1 MRRSRPT
8 LVSRALLVTLCVIA
22 GSVANADEESANAP
36 RAITRE
42 ITAIKAELQAI
53 KTRLAEVEL
62 DGLQGRDE
70 MEGLRDGF
78 AALRARL
85 ELALRSRSSMVSA
98 PEAKQASVTA
108 DVDATA
114 SIRTAAPLLTSAEER
129 DVGRAEELLRI
140 GNIAGARL
148 VLEHVLRGGNPIV
161 AFKLAETYDPRRL
174 QAWRVFGVRGDAQ
187 KAREL
192 YKQAHAGGVQ
202 QAEAQLA
209 DLR

>member
-1 MRRSRPT
+1 MRRSRPI
-8 LVSRALLVTLCVIA
+8 LVSRALLVTLCVIV
-22 GSVANADEESANAP
+22 GSVANADEESANSP
-36 RAITRE
+36 RAMTRE

-62 DGLQGRDE
+62 DGLQSHDE
-70 MEGLRDGF
+70 MEGLRDEF

-85 ELALRSRSSMVSA
+85 EQALRSRSSMVSA
-98 PEAKQASVTA
+98 PEAKQAVTA

-114 SIRTAAPLLTSAEER
+114 STRTAAPLLTSEEER

-174 QAWRVFGVRGDAQ
+174 QASRVFGVRGDPQ

-192 YKQAHAGGVQ
+192 YKQALAGGVQ

>member
-1 MRRSRPT
+1 
-8 LVSRALLVTLCVIA
+8 
-22 GSVANADEESANAP
+22 
-36 RAITRE
+36 
-42 ITAIKAELQAI
+42 
-53 KTRLAEVEL
+53 
-62 DGLQGRDE
+62 
-70 MEGLRDGF
+70 
-78 AALRARL
+78 
-85 ELALRSRSSMVSA
+85 MVSP
-98 PEAKQASVTA
+98 PEAKQAVTA

-140 GNIAGARL
+140 GNIAGGRL
-148 VLEHVLRGGNPIV
+148 VLEHVLRDGNPIV

-202 QAEAQLA
+202 QAEAQLV

>member
-8 LVSRALLVTLCVIA
+8 LVSRALLVTLCVIV

-36 RAITRE
+36 RAMTRE

-62 DGLQGRDE
+62 DGLQSHDE
-70 MEGLRDGF
+70 MEGLRDEF

-85 ELALRSRSSMVSA
+85 EQALRSRSSMVSA
-98 PEAKQASVTA
+98 PEAKQAVTA

-114 SIRTAAPLLTSAEER
+114 STRTAVPLPTSEEER

-174 QAWRVFGVRGDAQ
+174 QASRVFGVRGDPQ

-192 YKQAHAGGVQ
+192 YKQALAGGVQ

>member
-8 LVSRALLVTLCVIA
+8 LVSKALLVSLSVIA

-36 RAITRE
+36 RATRE

-70 MEGLRDGF
+70 IEGLRDEF

-98 PEAKQASVTA
+98 PEAKQAVTA

-174 QAWRVFGVRGDAQ
+174 QASRVFGVRGDAQ

>member
-1 MRRSRPT
+1 MRRSRPI
-8 LVSRALLVTLCVIA
+8 LVSRALLVTLCVIV

-36 RAITRE
+36 RAMTRE

-53 KTRLAEVEL
+53 RTRLAEVEL
-62 DGLQGRDE
+62 DGLQSHDE
-70 MEGLRDGF
+70 MEGLRDEF

-85 ELALRSRSSMVSA
+85 EQALRSRSSMVSA
-98 PEAKQASVTA
+98 PEAKQAVTA

-114 SIRTAAPLLTSAEER
+114 STRTAAPLLTSEEER

-174 QAWRVFGVRGDAQ
+174 QAWRVLGVRGDAQ

>member
-1 MRRSRPT
+1 MRLSRPT
-8 LVSRALLVTLCVIA
+8 LVTGALLVSLCVIP
-22 GSVANADEESANAP
+22 GSVNADEESATAP

-70 MEGLRDGF
+70 MEGLRDEF

-85 ELALRSRSSMVSA
+85 ELALRSRSSMVSP
-98 PEAKQASVTA
+98 PEAKQAVTA

-140 GNIAGARL
+140 GNIAAARL

-202 QAEAQLA
+202 QAQAQLV

>member
-8 LVSRALLVTLCVIA
+8 LVSRALLVSLSVIT
-22 GSVANADEESANAP
+22 GSAANADEESANAP
-36 RAITRE
+36 RATRE

-70 MEGLRDGF
+70 MEGLRDEF

-98 PEAKQASVTA
+98 PEAKQAVTA

-114 SIRTAAPLLTSAEER
+114 STRTAAPLLTSAQER

>member
-8 LVSRALLVTLCVIA
+8 LVSRALLVSLSVIT
-22 GSVANADEESANAP
+22 GSAANADEESANAP
-36 RAITRE
+36 RATRE

-70 MEGLRDGF
+70 MEGLRDEF

-98 PEAKQASVTA
+98 PEAKQAVTA

-114 SIRTAAPLLTSAEER
+114 STRTAAPLLTSAEER

>member
-8 LVSRALLVTLCVIA
+8 LVSRALLVSLSVIA
-22 GSVANADEESANAP
+22 GSVANADEESATPP
-36 RAITRE
+36 RATRE

-53 KTRLAEVEL
+53 KTRLSEVEL

-70 MEGLRDGF
+70 MEGLRDEF

-98 PEAKQASVTA
+98 PEAKQAVTA

-114 SIRTAAPLLTSAEER
+114 SLRTAAPLLTSAEER

-161 AFKLAETYDPRRL
+161 AFKLAETYNPRRL

>member
-1 MRRSRPT
+1 
-8 LVSRALLVTLCVIA
+8 VIT
-22 GSVANADEESANAP
+22 GSAANADEESANAP
-36 RAITRE
+36 RAIRE

-70 MEGLRDGF
+70 MEGLRDEF
-78 AALRARL
+78 APLRARL

-98 PEAKQASVTA
+98 PEAKQAVTA

-114 SIRTAAPLLTSAEER
+114 STRTAAPLLTSAEER

-174 QAWRVFGVRGDAQ
+174 QAWRVFGVRGDAP

>member
-8 LVSRALLVTLCVIA
+8 LVTGALLVSLCVIP

-36 RAITRE
+36 RAVTRE

-70 MEGLRDGF
+70 MEGLRDEF

-85 ELALRSRSSMVSA
+85 ELTLRSRSSMVSP
-98 PEAKQASVTA
+98 PEAKQAVTA

>member
-1 MRRSRPT
+1 MRRSRPI
-8 LVSRALLVTLCVIA
+8 LVSRALLVTLCVIV

-36 RAITRE
+36 RAMTRE

-62 DGLQGRDE
+62 DGLQSHDE
-70 MEGLRDGF
+70 MEGLRDEF

-85 ELALRSRSSMVSA
+85 EQALRSRSSMVSA
-98 PEAKQASVTA
+98 PEAKQAVTA

-114 SIRTAAPLLTSAEER
+114 STRTAAPLLTSEEDR

-174 QAWRVFGVRGDAQ
+174 QASRVFGVRGDPQ

-192 YKQAHAGGVQ
+192 YKQALAGGVQ

>member
-8 LVSRALLVTLCVIA
+8 LVTGALLVSFCVIP

-62 DGLQGRDE
+62 DGLQGHDE
-70 MEGLRDGF
+70 MEGLRDEF

-85 ELALRSRSSMVSA
+85 ELASRSRPSMVSP
-98 PEAKQASVTA
+98 PEAKQAVTA

-140 GNIAGARL
+140 GNIAAARL

-161 AFKLAETYDPRRL
+161 AFKLAETYDTKTSPGL
-174 QAWRVFGVRGDAQ
+174 ACVRCAGDAQ

-202 QAEAQLA
+202 QAEAQLV

>member
-1 MRRSRPT
+1 MRRSRPI
-8 LVSRALLVTLCVIA
+8 LVSRALLVTLCVIV

-36 RAITRE
+36 RAMTRE

-62 DGLQGRDE
+62 DGLQSHDE
-70 MEGLRDGF
+70 MEGLRDEF

-85 ELALRSRSSMVSA
+85 EQALRSRSSMVSA
-98 PEAKQASVTA
+98 PEATQAVTA

-114 SIRTAAPLLTSAEER
+114 STRTAAPLLTSEEDR

-174 QAWRVFGVRGDAQ
+174 QASRVFGVRGDPQ

-192 YKQAHAGGVQ
+192 YKQALAGGVQ